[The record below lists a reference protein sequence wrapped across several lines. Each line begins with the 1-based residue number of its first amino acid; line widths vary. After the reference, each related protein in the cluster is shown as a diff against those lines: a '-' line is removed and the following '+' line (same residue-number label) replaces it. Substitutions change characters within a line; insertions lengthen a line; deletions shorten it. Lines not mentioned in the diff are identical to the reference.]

1 MIRQIAMIFA
11 ATLLLA
17 SGALAA
23 TDEERAAIAWQNA
36 EAVVA
41 EFAYVQDEAALRK
54 RYRDIEKVWQ
64 ELGRYHQDV
73 SVFVPQFSLIRARAA
88 TAAGDKRRVVGLWQ
102 DAIAANQTIAPA
114 SIMNLNIE
122 AAHAAALAGEYEVS
136 AQYFAAARAY
146 AFIRGDQQESTRL
159 QLRVQE
165 LQVLGASMNWR
176 DLNDALYDLRDYSQS
191 FPMWTMPR
199 LEALLSEAE
208 IRLNV
213 QPETD
218 EKRAELSELKA
229 QIILMQKGINRD
241 MSASFTSRIRTL
253 FYALEDNYKL

>member
-1 MIRQIAMIFA
+1 MIRQIAIVFA
-11 ATLLLA
+11 AMLVLA
-17 SGALAA
+17 CGAQAA
-23 TDEERAAIAWQNA
+23 TDEERAALAWQNA

-41 EFAYVQDEAALRK
+41 EFAYVQDEEILRK

-64 ELGRYHQDV
+64 DVTRYHQDV

-88 TAAGDKRRVVGLWQ
+88 AAAHDKRRVVGLWQ
-102 DAIAANQTIAPA
+102 EAIAANQAIAPA
-114 SIMNLNIE
+114 SVMGLNVE
-122 AAHAAALAGEYEVS
+122 AAHAAASVGEYEVS

-146 AFIRGDQQESTRL
+146 AFIRGDQQEITRL

-165 LQVLGASMNWR
+165 LQVLGSSMNWR
-176 DLNDALYDLRDYSQS
+176 DLNDALFDLRDYSQT
-191 FPMWTMPR
+191 FPMWTLPR

-213 QPETD
+213 QPETE

-229 QIILMQKGINRD
+229 QIILMQKGISRD
-241 MSASFTSRIRTL
+241 LPATFTSRIRTF
-253 FYALEDNYKL
+253 FYALEDNYNL